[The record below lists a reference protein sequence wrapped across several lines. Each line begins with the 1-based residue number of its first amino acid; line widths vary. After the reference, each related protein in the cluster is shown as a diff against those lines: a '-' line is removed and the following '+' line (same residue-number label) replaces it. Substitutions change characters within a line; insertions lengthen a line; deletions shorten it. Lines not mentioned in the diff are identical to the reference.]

1 MVLEVTVNLTNVGIE
16 VSVLERERFIT
27 YRIRVVWFGLAVS
40 WLTLVGAIVW
50 ALAQDGL
57 TTDLT
62 IRLSILGTSLVLL
75 TVFPWRR
82 MLRGRVGD
90 PAIVLWCVL
99 ILVALLLFADATTND
114 PLVAMYLGVIVF
126 ASALLVVPSIVALV
140 AVLSTTA
147 YGLALWI
154 DERSLSGDDI
164 GIHLLAFV
172 VTTVF
177 ALIAAIGINRELR
190 AAADQLE
197 RLDDESRRL
206 EAQQREL
213 DQLYSVSRTIGSGSN
228 LKEVLPELV
237 GRVVS
242 AVGGK
247 LGIVFLYRPEEEAL
261 ELLSPVWVAG
271 QTVDAEGYHLA
282 LTDRGTIQRVFTSGE
297 PLIRNDLAGTG
308 AGDELLS
315 DLDTSNVVAVPL
327 RVESKTIGVLMV
339 ADKSPGEFT
348 LDDAERLQA
357 LAAPSALVLNQ
368 LTRFEEAQETGQ
380 KMAELA
386 QMKTDFVSVV
396 SHELR
401 TPLTSIIGSLKTL
414 QRPELAPPMPSARDL
429 VSTAE
434 RQANRLRALIEDL
447 LVVSRLDNQALPVRP
462 LPTAVVETIEEV
474 VDEIPRAA
482 ELATVQ
488 AAGRIPMMEV
498 DQDHVRRIVTNL
510 IENALKYAPD
520 SPIEVM
526 IRSYGGEVWVSVIDH
541 GPGIPYELH
550 EHIFEP
556 FTQVGRH
563 ETRHVGGTGLGL
575 SIVRGL
581 SEAMGGR
588 VWYEPTVGG
597 GATFTI
603 ALPMTATVRP
613 STGF

>member
-1 MVLEVTVNLTNVGIE
+1 VQ
-16 VSVLERERFIT
+16 VLERDRFIT
-27 YRIRVVWFGLAVS
+27 YRMRVVWLGLAVS
-40 WLTLVGAIVW
+40 WFGLAA
-50 ALAQDGL
+50 ALARAITEDRL
-57 TTDLT
+57 TTDLGV
-62 IRLSILGTSLVLL
+62 RVAVLAVSLLAL

-82 MLRGRVGD
+82 ILRGRLGD
-90 PAIVLWCVL
+90 PAIVLWCAL
-99 ILVALLLFADATTND
+99 ILVALLVLTAETGSE
-114 PLVAMYLGVIVF
+114 PIVAAYLGVIVF
-126 ASALLVVPSIVALV
+126 ASALLVMPSVVALV
-140 AVLSTTA
+140 AVMSTGA
-147 YGLALWI
+147 YVLALWI
-154 DERSLSGDDI
+154 DDESLSGDDI
-164 GIHLLAFV
+164 GIQLAAFM

-177 ALIAAIGINRELR
+177 ALIASIGINRELSS
-190 AAADQLE
+190 ASESLE
-197 RLDDESRRL
+197 QLDDESRRL

-228 LKEVLPELV
+228 LEEVLPELV
-237 GRVVS
+237 GRVVT
-242 AVGGK
+242 AVRGK
-247 LGIVFLYRPEEEAL
+247 LGIVFLYRADEEAL

-297 PLIRNDLAGTG
+297 PLIRNDLATG
-308 AGDELLS
+308 VAGDELLS
-315 DLDTSNVVAVPL
+315 DLETSNVVAVPL
-327 RVESKTIGVLMV
+327 RVESKSIGVLMV

-348 LDDAERLQA
+348 HDDADRLQA

-368 LTRFEEAQETGQ
+368 LSRFEEARETGQ

-414 QRPELAPPMPSARDL
+414 QRPELAPPAPSARDL
-429 VSTAE
+429 VTTAE
-434 RQANRLRALIEDL
+434 RQAHRLRALIEDL

-462 LPTAVVETIEEV
+462 LPTAIVEAVEDVVA
-474 VDEIPRAA
+474 DIPGT
-482 ELATVQ
+482 ENIATVH
-488 AAGRIPMMEV
+488 ASGRIPMMEI
-498 DQDHVRRIVTNL
+498 DPDHVRRIVTNL

-520 SPIEVM
+520 SPIEVLV
-526 IRSYGGEVWVSVIDH
+526 RSYGGEVWISVVDH
-541 GPGIPYELH
+541 GSGIPYELH

-597 GATFTI
+597 GATFTV

-613 STGF
+613 SA

>member
-1 MVLEVTVNLTNVGIE
+1 M
-16 VSVLERERFIT
+16 LERDRFIT
-27 YRIRVVWFGLAVS
+27 YRIRVVWLGLIVS
-40 WLTLVGAIVW
+40 WLALGAAVVAAVVEDELDNLLVTRIA
-50 ALAQDGL
+50 
-57 TTDLT
+57 
-62 IRLSILGTSLVLL
+62 ILGVSLLLL

-82 MLRGRVGD
+82 ILRGRIGD

-99 ILVALLLFADATTND
+99 ILVGLLILVVETETT
-114 PLVAMYLGVIVF
+114 PIVAAYLGVIVF
-126 ASALLVVPSIVALV
+126 ASAMLVLPSVLALI
-140 AVLSTTA
+140 ALLSTAA
-147 YGLALWI
+147 YTLALWMV
-154 DERSLSGDDI
+154 DNTLSADDLGLRLI
-164 GIHLLAFV
+164 AFI
-172 VTTVF
+172 VTTIF
-177 ALIAAIGINRELR
+177 SLIAAVGINRELR
-190 AAADQLE
+190 TAGEQLG
-197 RLDDESRRL
+197 RLDEESRRL

-228 LKEVLPELV
+228 LPEVLPELV
-237 GRVVS
+237 GRVVT
-242 AVGGK
+242 AVRGK
-247 LGIVFLYRPEEEAL
+247 LGIVFLYRAEEEAL

-271 QTVDAEGYHLA
+271 QTVDAEGYNLA

-297 PLIRNDLAGTG
+297 PLIRNDLATGG

-348 LDDAERLQA
+348 HDDAERLQA

-368 LTRFEEAQETGQ
+368 LSRFEEAQETGQ

-414 QRPELAPPMPSARDL
+414 QRPELAPATPSARDL
-429 VSTAE
+429 VTTAE
-434 RQANRLRALIEDL
+434 RQAHRLRALIEDL

-462 LPTAVVETIEEV
+462 TPTAVVEAIEEV
-474 VDEIPRAA
+474 VQEVPGAR
-482 ELATVQ
+482 EVTTVQ
-488 AAGRIPMMEV
+488 ASGRIPMMEV

-510 IENALKYAPD
+510 IENAQKYAPG

-526 IRSYGGEVWVSVIDH
+526 VRSYGGEVWISIVDH

-556 FTQVGRH
+556 FTQVSRH

-588 VWYEPTVGG
+588 VWYEPTVAG
-597 GATFTI
+597 GATFTV

-613 STGF
+613 PATTR